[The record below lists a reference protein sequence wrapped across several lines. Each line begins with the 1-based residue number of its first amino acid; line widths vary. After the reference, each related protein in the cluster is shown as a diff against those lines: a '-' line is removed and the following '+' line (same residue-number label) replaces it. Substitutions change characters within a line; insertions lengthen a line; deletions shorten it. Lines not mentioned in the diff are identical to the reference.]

1 MKPPVASESNE
12 GRTGKDG
19 IIFFYHPNPTTR
31 LIELFPK
38 DFHIQIKSL
47 GSSVFS
53 CTPRFSKSSFEA
65 ECSSS
70 IPYQARLYEI
80 RYFDIIRL
88 QTSGRL
94 PFICLLKF
102 KRRDFQ
108 LLNCEVDS
116 RKPASEKIGEVG
128 LERNWEAFNCFIL
141 FISSILPPSLTI

>member
-65 ECSSS
+65 NAVQVFHIKLGFMKSGTSTSSGSKPVADFPSSAYSSS
-70 IPYQARLYEI
+70 SEEI
-80 RYFDIIRL
+80 
-88 QTSGRL
+88 
-94 PFICLLKF
+94 
-102 KRRDFQ
+102 
-108 LLNCEVDS
+108 
-116 RKPASEKIGEVG
+116 
-128 LERNWEAFNCFIL
+128 FNC
-141 FISSILPPSLTI
+141 